1 MYDIIKNVIFSITI
15 YDVID
20 MAIISFVIYKALQ
33 LVRGSRTVY
42 MLVSIVGLLLML
54 MLSKYLGLRTV
65 RWLLSNFT
73 GYLVILIVVIFQP
86 ELRRALMS
94 LGATTKFFTT
104 NAQPTNKMLEEI
116 VRASTI
122 LANRQIGALIVIQR
136 NIDLL
141 PVVTVGQSLDC
152 EVSKDLLISLFIPYS
167 PLHDGAV
174 LIKDSRISHAAC
186 ILPLTKREDIPDNF
200 GTRHRA
206 AIGITEETDAVV
218 VVVSEERGSISV
230 VMGGDITTE
239 LDADGL
245 HVTLENFLSM
255 DSTEKSS

>member
-1 MYDIIKNVIFSITI
+1 MYDILKDVIFSVTI

-20 MAIISFVIYKALQ
+20 VAIISFIIYKLLQ
-33 LVRGSRTVY
+33 LMRGNRTVY
-42 MLVSIVGLLLML
+42 VLVSVVGLLLML
-54 MLSKYLGLRTV
+54 MLAKYLGLRTV
-65 RWLLSNFT
+65 MWLLSNFT
-73 GYLVILIVVIFQP
+73 GYLVVLVAVIFQP
-86 ELRRALMS
+86 EIRRILVS
-94 LGATTKFFTT
+94 LGGATKLFSASTQHT
-104 NAQPTNKMLEEI
+104 NRMLEEI

-141 PVVTVGQSLDC
+141 PVVTVGQSLDS

-174 LIKDSRISHAAC
+174 IIKDSRISHAAC

-206 AIGITEETDAVV
+206 AIGITEETDAIV

-230 VMGGDITTE
+230 VMGGDIATE
-239 LDADGL
+239 LDADTL
-245 HVTLENFLSM
+245 HITLENFLSM
-255 DSTEKSS
+255 DSS